1 MKYYE
6 TKIGKIIEQEFDTIV
21 ESVVFIYIMDKG
33 IERIKRI
40 TDEDIAG
47 IEGDG
52 LCTAA
57 FNQNL
62 VKCARHICTECE
74 WIEIIE
80 YIRLFLFCTPTVH
93 EVSLYREDFSK
104 DSFANENYYESWRFV
119 PVLSLSSVFMAISGM
134 AGSNFSATKESKYFF
149 YSSVWGA
156 LAAVIANI
164 IFIPRIGTMGACLS
178 VALSF
183 LVMSLSRCFY
193 CWRHVKINNILRIML
208 SLAGNIII
216 IMLTLSSLYI
226 SFKIVGYCLFF
237 IFILYVNGDVLKQ
250 VFNVIKTK
258 I

>member
-6 TKIGKIIEQEFDTIV
+6 TKIGKIIEQEFDTRV

-80 YIRLFLFCTPTVH
+80 YIRLFLFCAPIVH

-104 DSFANENYYESWRFV
+104 DSFAELLHDLYLDDEEVGNEIRLYAVVN
-119 PVLSLSSVFMAISGM
+119 
-134 AGSNFSATKESKYFF
+134 KE
-149 YSSVWGA
+149 
-156 LAAVIANI
+156 
-164 IFIPRIGTMGACLS
+164 CL
-178 VALSF
+178 
-183 LVMSLSRCFY
+183 
-193 CWRHVKINNILRIML
+193 KD
-208 SLAGNIII
+208 GE
-216 IMLTLSSLYI
+216 
-226 SFKIVGYCLFF
+226 
-237 IFILYVNGDVLKQ
+237 
-250 VFNVIKTK
+250 
-258 I
+258 

>member
-80 YIRLFLFCTPTVH
+80 YIRLFLFCAPIVH

-104 DSFANENYYESWRFV
+104 DSFAELLHDLYLDDEEVGNEIRLYAVVN
-119 PVLSLSSVFMAISGM
+119 
-134 AGSNFSATKESKYFF
+134 KE
-149 YSSVWGA
+149 
-156 LAAVIANI
+156 
-164 IFIPRIGTMGACLS
+164 CL
-178 VALSF
+178 
-183 LVMSLSRCFY
+183 
-193 CWRHVKINNILRIML
+193 KD
-208 SLAGNIII
+208 GE
-216 IMLTLSSLYI
+216 
-226 SFKIVGYCLFF
+226 
-237 IFILYVNGDVLKQ
+237 
-250 VFNVIKTK
+250 
-258 I
+258 

>member
-6 TKIGKIIEQEFDTIV
+6 TKIGKIIEQEFDTRV

-80 YIRLFLFCTPTVH
+80 YIRLFLFCAPTVH
-93 EVSLYREDFSK
+93 EVSLYREDFSM
-104 DSFANENYYESWRFV
+104 DSFTELLWNLDLDDEEVGNEIRLY
-119 PVLSLSSVFMAISGM
+119 AIV
-134 AGSNFSATKESKYFF
+134 NKE
-149 YSSVWGA
+149 
-156 LAAVIANI
+156 
-164 IFIPRIGTMGACLS
+164 CL
-178 VALSF
+178 
-183 LVMSLSRCFY
+183 
-193 CWRHVKINNILRIML
+193 KD
-208 SLAGNIII
+208 GE
-216 IMLTLSSLYI
+216 
-226 SFKIVGYCLFF
+226 
-237 IFILYVNGDVLKQ
+237 
-250 VFNVIKTK
+250 
-258 I
+258 